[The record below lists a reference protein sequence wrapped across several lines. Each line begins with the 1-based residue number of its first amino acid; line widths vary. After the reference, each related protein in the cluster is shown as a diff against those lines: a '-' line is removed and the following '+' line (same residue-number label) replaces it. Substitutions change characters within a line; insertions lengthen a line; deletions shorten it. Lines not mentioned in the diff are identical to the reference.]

1 MFGPISLFG
10 LQLCHI
16 MASNANKYIN
26 RVQSGCDIM
35 QIHVER
41 TIINNTAQIWTLAS
55 FIDFS
60 DLVIFIAGFLQTFC
74 I

>member
-1 MFGPISLFG
+1 
-10 LQLCHI
+10 
-16 MASNANKYIN
+16 
-26 RVQSGCDIM
+26 M

-41 TIINNTAQIWTLAS
+41 TIINNTTQIWTLAS